1 MEVIVIVIELDLHPH
16 QDRVFSSPA
25 KVKVLCAGRRF
36 GKTVL
41 ASNMVVNKAFTLP
54 ESMSWVVS
62 PKYSQTMIM
71 WRMITKKIP
80 KEYISDYSKS
90 DLWLELENGSMCFA
104 KSADNPDSLVGEG
117 LDLCIVDE
125 AARVK
130 AEAWEVSLQPALMD
144 KDGDALLISTPK
156 GKNWFYQEWLRGNI
170 YRDEYPEYQSFTYS
184 SYDNPFL
191 SPEVI
196 KRMVRKL
203 TKINYRQEI
212 LAEFIDDGGEV
223 FHNVE
228 ACLLPAGYNAPGPV
242 PGHYYVMGVD
252 LAKVTDYTVIVVI
265 DVDTRQVVYFRRLD
279 HMDWSIQKKIITA
292 VALKWNDATML
303 IDATG
308 VGDPVVEDLQISV
321 NNVRPLKLSNQQK
334 TQIIE
339 GLVVELE
346 NTGVLI
352 PREPLL
358 LGELGSFT
366 YERLPHSGLI
376 RYSAPSGF
384 HDDCVIALA
393 LAVWGLEKE
402 YGCRVAGTVED
413 FIAPKDDIDISIAH
427 RSTRIVSKNPE
438 RLSYHTYGDEVSIWD
453 SEEL

>member
-1 MEVIVIVIELDLHPH
+1 MAIELPLHPN
-16 QDRVFSSPA
+16 QDTVFSSDA

-41 ASNMVVNKAFTLP
+41 ASNLVVSTAFTKP

-71 WRMITKKIP
+71 WRMIVKKIP
-80 KEYISDYSKS
+80 KEYVSDSSKS
-90 DLWLELENGSMCFA
+90 DLWLELENGSMVFA

-130 AEAWEVSLQPALMD
+130 AEAWEVALQPALMD

-170 YRDEYPEYQSFTYS
+170 YREEYPEYQSFTYS

-191 SPEVI
+191 SREVI
-196 KRMVRKL
+196 QRMVRKL
-203 TKINYRQEI
+203 TKVNYRQEI

-223 FHNVE
+223 FHNVD
-228 ACLLPAGYNAPGPV
+228 ACLLPSGYTFPSPI
-242 PGHYYVMGVD
+242 PDRFYVMGVD
-252 LAKVTDYTVIVVI
+252 LAKVSDYTVITVI
-265 DVDTRQVVYFRRLD
+265 DSETRGVVYLRRLD
-279 HMDWSIQKKIITA
+279 HMDWSVQKKIISA
-292 VALKWNDATML
+292 VATKWNDATLL

-308 VGDPVVEDLQISV
+308 VGDPVVEDLLTTV
-321 NNVRPLKLSNQQK
+321 NNVRPLKLSNTQK

-339 GLVVELE
+339 GLVVALE
-346 NTGVLI
+346 NSSLLI
-352 PREPLL
+352 PRDPNL
-358 LGELGSFT
+358 LGELGAYT
-366 YERLPHSGLI
+366 YERLPQSGLI

-384 HDDCVIALA
+384 HDDFVVSLA

-402 YGCRVAGTVED
+402 YGCKVAGTVED
-413 FIAPKDDIDISIAH
+413 IIARPDPGLLSIADAH
-427 RSTRIVSKNPE
+427 RSTKILRKNPE
-438 RLSYHTYGDEVSIWD
+438 RINYHNTDDDVSDWD
-453 SEEL
+453 